1 VSDAREGEVLVAVGV
16 ALPIRHTLSYA
27 VPPSLRAVAV
37 PGAQVLVPVGNRKVR
52 GVVVG
57 PHEGDRPA
65 RVRAIAAAFA
75 EDPAIPAELLAFV
88 VQLARYYDS
97 PLGEALKLA
106 LPPGDAAGEGRID
119 APRALGS
126 PRDED
131 DDAPLFA
138 RRDVPDEHDAGEG
151 DAGDANEDA
160 GGAASDDAPAQ
171 AGEGEAL
178 LRARDALPTR
188 RWAVWCGGDA
198 PTLPKSLKAQ
208 AIAVHLRAVGA
219 IPVAELESQ
228 VPGAR
233 AALRGKALASLV
245 RTEEREL
252 PLATF
257 QDPVA
262 RDTPPELVD
271 EQVAAI
277 ARMVTR
283 LDTESPGTVL
293 LHGVTGSGK
302 TEVYLRLV
310 ADVRRRDRGVLVL
323 VPEIALTPQLVS
335 RYRARFGDDVAVVHS
350 GLTATERKRMWKRM
364 RDGSVRVAIGARS
377 VLFSPVERL
386 GLVIVDEEHDP
397 SYKQEE
403 GVRYQGRDMAMLRA
417 HKAGALCVL
426 GTATPS
432 LETEQLARS
441 GRIERLRMT
450 KRATQSALPS
460 VEVVDLRRIGAGPT
474 GDRRLSL
481 PLHRAIAKN
490 LEKGEQTILFLNR
503 RGFAPAVRCHGCGK
517 PVECEAC
524 SIAMTFHKRAPQLRC
539 HLCDAAQGMPER
551 CPQCGGEELALEG
564 TGTEK
569 LEDLLATAF
578 PSARV
583 ARLDRDVAS
592 GVKSAAIL
600 QRMREG
606 EIDILVGTQMVT
618 KGHDLP
624 RVTLVG
630 VIAADAALSMP
641 DFRASERVFHLLV
654 QVAGRAGR
662 AELPGKVIVQAYDPD
677 HVAIRHAAKH
687 DVDGFLD
694 EELQMRAECSY
705 PPFSHL
711 VNLRV
716 EGRDEGKTVAAA
728 QRIAASLAVAEVT
741 VLGPAPAPILR
752 IRSTYRWRVLLRSP
766 SRAPLRSAL
775 RRLENLREELPS
787 GVRVTVD
794 VDPVQLL

>member
-1 VSDAREGEVLVAVGV
+1 VSEAPEEPLVAVGV
-16 ALPIRHTLSYA
+16 SLPLRHTLSYA
-27 VPPSLRAVAV
+27 VPERLRAVAA

-65 RVRAIAAAFA
+65 RVRAISAAFA
-75 EDPAIPAELLAFV
+75 EDPAIPGELLAFV
-88 VQLARYYDS
+88 RELARYYDA

-106 LPPGDAAGEGRID
+106 LPPGDTKGEG
-119 APRALGS
+119 AQSL
-126 PRDED
+126 
-131 DDAPLFA
+131 
-138 RRDVPDEHDAGEG
+138 VEG
-151 DAGDANEDA
+151 VAE
-160 GGAASDDAPAQ
+160 
-171 AGEGEAL
+171 EAEPE
-178 LRARDALPTR
+178 LRAREASPTR
-188 RWAVWCGGDA
+188 RWAVWSGGDA
-198 PTLPKSLKAQ
+198 PALPKSLKAQ
-208 AIAVHLRAVGA
+208 ALAVHLRAVGA
-219 IPVAELESQ
+219 MPIAELEAQ
-228 VPGAR
+228 FPGAR
-233 AALRGKALASLV
+233 ATLKTKGLHGLV
-245 RTEEREL
+245 RVEEREL

-271 EQVAAI
+271 EQSAAI
-277 ARMVTR
+277 ARMVAR
-283 LDTESPGTVL
+283 LDTESPGAVL

-302 TEVYLRLV
+302 TEVYLRMV

-350 GLTATERKRMWKRM
+350 GLTANERRRMWKRM
-364 RDGSVRVAIGARS
+364 REGSVRVAIGARS
-377 VLFSPVERL
+377 VLFSPIERL

-403 GVRYQGRDMAMLRA
+403 GVRYQGRDMAILRA
-417 HKAGALCVL
+417 HKCGALCVL

-432 LETEQLARS
+432 LETEQLART
-441 GRIERLRMT
+441 GRIERLRLT

-460 VEVVDLRRIGAGPT
+460 VEIVDLKRIGPGPT

-503 RGFAPAVRCHGCGK
+503 RGFAPAVRCLACGK
-517 PVECEAC
+517 PVECASC
-524 SIAMTFHKRAPQLRC
+524 SISMTFHKRAPQLRC
-539 HLCDAAQGMPER
+539 HLCDAAHAMPER
-551 CPQCGGEELALEG
+551 CPQCGSEELALEG

-578 PSARV
+578 PTARV

-630 VIAADAALSMP
+630 VIAADSALSMP

-662 AELPGKVIVQAYDPD
+662 AELPGKVIVQAYDPE
-677 HVAIRHAAKH
+677 HAAIRHASKH
-687 DVDGFLD
+687 DVEGFLD
-694 EELQMRAECSY
+694 EELAMRAECNY
-705 PPFSHL
+705 PPFAHL
-711 VNLRV
+711 VNLRI

-728 QRIAASLAVAEVT
+728 QRIAAVLEGPEIT

-752 IRSTYRWRVLLRSP
+752 IRSTYRWRVLLRAP
-766 SRAPLRSAL
+766 TRAPLRAAL
-775 RRLENLREELPS
+775 RRLERLREELPS
-787 GVRVTVD
+787 SVRVTVD